1 MWDGGFSMRL
11 LFIGLRRCAF
21 ALAGVTAIGMSALS
35 ALAQSAPAPVGV
47 WYSDAGET
55 MVIGQ
60 TCQIEANGT
69 VGAIGSCSWDPSSN
83 GGILTIMNVNAYQ
96 PAPVYFNIVWIDDS
110 SFSISGDVFHRRG

>member
-1 MWDGGFSMRL
+1 MTSL
-11 LFIGLRRCAF
+11 LTGLRRSAA
-21 ALAGVTAIGMSALS
+21 ALAGMAAIGAAIGMSVTS
-35 ALAQSAPAPVGV
+35 AHAQSAPAPVGV
-47 WYSDAGET
+47 WYSEAGET

-69 VGAIGSCSWDPSSN
+69 VGAIGSCSWDPSSD

>member
-1 MWDGGFSMRL
+1 MTSFL
-11 LFIGLRRCAF
+11 TGLRLCAC
-21 ALAGVTAIGMSALS
+21 ALAGMAASGLFVTS

-69 VGAIGSCSWDPSSN
+69 VGAIGQCSWEPSSN